1 MINKTATNYYTG
13 PMLTD
18 ADAQETAFTWK
29 QRESL
34 RGWLDIELTALARNH
49 YIGAFVYVV
58 VAIAANFTA
67 FALLAYVD
75 WFIYDIFGGSG
86 TPGWIF
92 VASASTL
99 AAAYPLYFWRY
110 HDSEATTQLEYGGDL
125 KISQRGFEA
134 SRADPTVG
142 SGIGGLRVL
151 RSEVLLYPVWAS
163 AQILIHLRH
172 ARNLKSA
179 NRSVTARVLEHI
191 VLKDRRVQIHDLDA
205 ALREPELAGV
215 IHALEGVHGVMFFT
229 RDQLAISLND
239 DLAFRIKQAA
249 NTSG

>member
-1 MINKTATNYYTG
+1 
-13 PMLTD
+13 MLSD
-18 ADAQETAFTWK
+18 ESEQVGAFSWA

-58 VAIAANFTA
+58 VAIVANFTA

-75 WFIYDIFGGSG
+75 WLIYDLFGGAG

-110 HDSEATTQLEYGGDL
+110 HDTEATTQLEYGGDL

-142 SGIGGLRVL
+142 TGDHHDGR
-151 RSEVLLYPVWAS
+151 LLPF
-163 AQILIHLRH
+163 AQGRPAFP
-172 ARNLKSA
+172 ARGPALFAK
-179 NRSVTARVLEHI
+179 TAI
-191 VLKDRRVQIHDLDA
+191 A
-205 ALREPELAGV
+205 
-215 IHALEGVHGVMFFT
+215 F
-229 RDQLAISLND
+229 DQACEFQSR
-239 DLAFRIKQAA
+239 FRIHRGAD
-249 NTSG
+249 GP